1 MDDSKPNQLT
11 SHVMTHV
18 YTSNGDI
25 HRYNRLPKKAFFYQK
40 EKKEKPGQNWCATNQ
55 VQSTHTNAVYTE
67 NNSPKYYD
75 RDRADQIFVNMYI
88 VNGFVSRFTVC

>member
-40 EKKEKPGQNWCATNQ
+40 KKKEKPGQN
-55 VQSTHTNAVYTE
+55 
-67 NNSPKYYD
+67 
-75 RDRADQIFVNMYI
+75 
-88 VNGFVSRFTVC
+88 